1 MAEGWAKWYGRSL
14 FEIHSAGIET
24 HGKNPRAI
32 AVMKE
37 AGVDIS
43 DQESTKVSDD
53 MLAQA
58 DLVVTVCG
66 HADEHC
72 PVLPAGTRQIHWPPD
87 DPAKA
92 EGTEAEIMKVFMA
105 SRDDI
110 YRRVY
115 ERLNELKEQ
124 KADFIMASCYNA
136 VNNEVAQDPNLVKVI
151 MDADHNAIYF
161 SRNPIPFN
169 RSGSATY
176 FGHIGI
182 YGFTKRVCMIFVS

>member
-1 MAEGWAKWYGRSL
+1 MKKPFNILFLCTGNSCRSQMAEGWAKWYGRPL
-14 FEIHSAGIET
+14 FEIQSAGIET

-43 DQESTKVSDD
+43 QQESTKVTDH
-53 MLAQA
+53 MLEDA

-72 PVLPAGTRQIHWPPD
+72 PVLPAGTNKEHWPMV

-92 EGTEAEIMKVFMA
+92 QGTEEEIMNQFRA

-110 YRRVY
+110 ERRVKDLLA
-115 ERLNELKEQ
+115 RHSDNSKKNEP
-124 KADFIMASCYNA
+124 
-136 VNNEVAQDPNLVKVI
+136 QD
-151 MDADHNAIYF
+151 
-161 SRNPIPFN
+161 
-169 RSGSATY
+169 
-176 FGHIGI
+176 
-182 YGFTKRVCMIFVS
+182 